1 MFAETPL
8 QKESCVLKSQS
19 DLSMRN
25 LCITTATLV
34 FIPVTSLTSDQP
46 TRVARHEA
54 LKMTNSAEDVCVL
67 TASV

>member
-34 FIPVTSLTSDQP
+34 FIPVTSDQP

-67 TASV
+67 AASV